1 MKKARSKG
9 AASNMGDEVSWRSAP
24 RTHANSVLV
33 FCSAHPSHLP
43 TLVKIQKKVIRTLQL
58 PVGSVH
64 AEEILDARIDPS
76 FSEETL
82 FRWNCSSLFTLLR
95 LHARTC
101 SAAVQ
106 SPLL

>member
-1 MKKARSKG
+1 MALCTSHAR
-9 AASNMGDEVSWRSAP
+9 MQ
-24 RTHANSVLV
+24 TLHLL
-33 FCSAHPSHLP
+33 CSAHPSHLP
-43 TLVKIQKKVIRTLQL
+43 TLVKIPKKKVIRTLQL

-82 FRWNCSSLFTLLR
+82 FRWNCSSLFTLLH